1 MKKMVFLFTLCCSFV
16 VNAVGSPQAG
26 EAKSATCAACHG
38 AKGVSSNPSFPS
50 LAGQHAS
57 YFLKQ
62 LNDFKQGGTRP
73 NAVMA
78 PLVEG
83 LSQQDKEDLA
93 AYYASLPLPE
103 GFTPKKDLHRGE
115 LLYRGG
121 DFEKHISACI
131 ACHGPQGT
139 GNAEAGFPVLSGQQP
154 GYTVLQLEQFKD
166 KKRQN
171 DLNSIMQD
179 ISARMSPEDMN
190 AVAHYIAGLH

>member
-1 MKKMVFLFTLCCSFV
+1 MKKMVFLFTLSCSFV

-26 EAKSATCAACHG
+26 EVKSATCVACHG
-38 AKGVSSNPSFPS
+38 EKGVSSNPSFPS
-50 LAGQHAS
+50 LAGQHVA

-62 LNDFKQGGTRP
+62 LNDFKQDGTRP
-73 NAVMA
+73 NLVMA
-78 PLVEG
+78 PLVAG

-93 AYYASLPLPE
+93 AYYATLPLPE
-103 GFTPKKDLHRGE
+103 GVTPKKYLHRGE
-115 LLYRGG
+115 QLYRGG
-121 DFEKHISACI
+121 DFEKHIAACI

-139 GNAEAGFPVLSGQQP
+139 GNAEAGFPVVSGQQS

-166 KKRQN
+166 KKRHN

-179 ISARMSPEDMN
+179 ISARMSTEDMN